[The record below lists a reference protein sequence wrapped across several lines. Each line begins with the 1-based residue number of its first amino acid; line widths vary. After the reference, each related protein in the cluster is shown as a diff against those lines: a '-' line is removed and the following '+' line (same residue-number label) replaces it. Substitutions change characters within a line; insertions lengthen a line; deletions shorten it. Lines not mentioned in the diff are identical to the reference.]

1 VPIFREGYDSTVSEH
16 ENEKDLLS
24 GHNTVSP
31 DPEMTMALMMFYLK
45 ENEPENSDRF
55 LNIRIITGNETE
67 RYTVPCDAQF
77 KEPLTRYADD
87 RHTSI
92 KSLRIKHNE
101 RTLFISGIGKKTL
114 EELGIQDYDTIE
126 VTILQT
132 TNETTSNEPL
142 KQPSPKGKNKKRNNK
157 KKHKKSNKRRPV
169 QVAPPEDLKGEHSK
183 LLGKVYE
190 EAEPTFKEIRQR
202 LNALNLERT
211 KPKQRTSPSK
221 ATKPVEVVDN
231 LIGDGQLGGKAG
243 KTQFIIQVGEVSNL
257 YKTTKPSSA
266 GRGRRQDD
274 IMIDLHGLTAE
285 EAVYRLDKHLPDWIE
300 TAMKGTYPFVIPV
313 KIVCGGGSQI
323 LAEVV
328 ENWIKQNDHVAN
340 APKNMYS

>member
-1 VPIFREGYDSTVSEH
+1 MKLPELREAYECST
-16 ENEKDLLS
+16 
-24 GHNTVSP
+24 HNASSTS
-31 DPEMTMALMMFYLK
+31 ALQAMYFYLPYARASDDL
-45 ENEPENSDRF
+45 NEGTLIKFTNGSVTETSLFAP
-55 LNIRIITGNETE
+55 NETLK
-67 RYTVPCDAQF
+67 PFLID
-77 KEPLTRYADD
+77 YAND
-87 RHTSI
+87 RCTSI
-92 KSLRIKHNE
+92 KSLRIKHND
-101 RTLFISGIGKKTL
+101 RTLFLSSIGKKTPDQ
-114 EELGIQDYDTIE
+114 LGMKEDDIVEITIIQSTPTE
-126 VTILQT
+126 ATVEQQK
-132 TNETTSNEPL
+132 P
-142 KQPSPKGKNKKRNNK
+142 KQQSKGKKKKN
-157 KKHKKSNKRRPV
+157 KKHKKSKKKQPV
-169 QVAPPEDLKGEHSK
+169 QIAPLEDLKGEHSN

-202 LNALNLERT
+202 LNAMNLERT
-211 KPKQRTSPSK
+211 KPKQRTSPTK
-221 ATKPVEVVDN
+221 ATKSVEVVDN
-231 LIGDGQLGGKAG
+231 PLGDDQLGGKAG

-257 YKTTKPSSA
+257 YKTAKQSSG

-328 ENWIKQNDHVAN
+328 ENWIRQNDNVAN